1 MSDKLK
7 AKAMLDYTNNEA
19 RKSQVTLALLIER
32 GFLRLQSEPHG
43 FGLLS
48 LQASIAF
55 NKARLDRRDLKYQGL
70 KGARYLR

>member
-1 MSDKLK
+1 MSDKFE
-7 AKAMLDYTNNEA
+7 AKAMLDYTNNEVS
-19 RKSQVTLALLIER
+19 KSQVELALLIER
-32 GFLRLQSEPHG
+32 GFLRLQSEPHS

-55 NKARLDRRDLKYQGL
+55 NKAPLDRWDLKYQGL